1 MPRQV
6 ASYVTEVEAAADK
19 AAGASTL
26 VRRGA
31 APALHR
37 GSLLKASPR
46 GEAERQFDNAAVA
59 QDKPSLD
66 VALRPLNLYQ
76 RCIEVPRS
84 STLRRPTSPPLPPP
98 SSPPSESKRAS
109 SDIAGG
115 GGGARQRQHPPAA
128 GSQREPAV
136 VMS

>member
-1 MPRQV
+1 VLRQV
-6 ASYVTEVEAAADK
+6 ASYVTEVEAVADE

-37 GSLLKASPR
+37 GSLLKASPWR
-46 GEAERQFDNAAVA
+46 EAERQFDNAAVA
-59 QDKPSLD
+59 QDNPSLD

-76 RCIEVPRS
+76 RCIEVLRS
-84 STLRRPTSPPLPPP
+84 STLRPSTSLPLPPP

-115 GGGARQRQHPPAA
+115 GGARQRQHPPAV
-128 GSQREPAV
+128 GSQCEPAV